1 MKTRTKHTKPQP
13 RHFDRIAPDDPSP
26 LTGAAWRYQR
36 RGTVRMIPTRQGV
49 VLKTRNRS
57 CELDSAEGRDW
68 LVAVSLHAFG
78 RPPFKAELDR
88 VVEALTYLVDFELE
102 GAA

>member
-1 MKTRTKHTKPQP
+1 MKRRTKEPTPQP

-26 LTGAAWRYQR
+26 MTGTVCRYVR
-36 RGTVRMIPTRQGV
+36 RGTIRLERTKTGVHVYTPVRAFV
-49 VLKTRNRS
+49 
-57 CELDSAEGRDW
+57 LDSAEGRDW

-88 VVEALTYLVDFELE
+88 VIEALTYMIDFELE